1 MKVNI
6 GPYKNYFG
14 PYQIAEKIF
23 FWKENNYEED
33 NIIEKFGY
41 WLSTT
46 NGKQSRFSKFC
57 YWLNSK
63 SKRKIKVHI
72 DNYDVWSM
80 DRTLALIIL
89 PMLNK
94 LKEDKM
100 SSPYTD
106 PSDVPEELRPNN
118 GPDGENGYLD
128 NTHHERWTWIIDEM
142 IFAFEHIANDE
153 WENEFIKDDETAT
166 FGITID
172 RDGIKKDQER
182 IDNGVLLFGKYFQS
196 LWS

>member
-1 MKVNI
+1 MKVYL
-6 GPYKNYFG
+6 GPYKNWVG
-14 PYQIAEKIF
+14 PHQLAEKIPF
-23 FWKENNYEED
+23 ISEETAD
-33 NIIEKFGY
+33 KVGDWLSGTWVNDVCEWWHKKFG
-41 WLSTT
+41 
-46 NGKQSRFSKFC
+46 Q
-57 YWLNSK
+57 
-63 SKRKIKVHI
+63 RKIKVHI

-153 WENEFIKDDETAT
+153 WENEFMKDDETTT

-172 RDGIKKDQER
+172 RDGIKKVQER